1 MHSGA
6 RKVVFKPMRFMAL
19 ALLAIVASLA
29 LDAVARPLAEIKS
42 RGAISICANP
52 NALPHAS
59 NKPDTPG
66 FQVEIGRALAQN
78 MGLQLQV
85 EWMSRRMRSDCRLY
99 PPDTIALPEA
109 RGPRTRLSQP
119 YQKSGVALG
128 LAKGVDG
135 IRGFG
140 DLKPGQRVGVMS
152 NSVASVI
159 LGKQGLSTVPYAF
172 EDEMVADLAKG
183 DLQAVACS
191 PASVAYY
198 MHLHPEAGLSLVHA
212 YDSEPELRWNLA
224 LGLRRADDALAEAVN
239 QALDHLV
246 GDGTIKAIYAKY
258 GVEYR
263 HP

>member
-1 MHSGA
+1 
-6 RKVVFKPMRFMAL
+6 
-19 ALLAIVASLA
+19 LA

-85 EWMSRRMRSDCRLY
+85 EWIVPRMRAATVDCDILL
-99 PPDTIALPEA
+99 DTIALPEVQ
-109 RGPRTRLSQP
+109 GPRILLSHP

-212 YDSEPELRWNLA
+212 YDNEPELRWNLA